1 MKTLRLTKLES
12 AAYAAGERCFWR
24 VMKPQPRHGRKCDG
38 SIISPDYFVWESD
51 GDTIPITESCMYRII
66 PRCPYGTPD
75 DRIEV
80 IHSTCPGC
88 THATITRITVTQRGG
103 KWGWL
108 VEVGA

>member
-1 MKTLRLTKLES
+1 MKTLRLTHTES
-12 AAYAAGERCFWR
+12 AAYAAGERSFWR
-24 VMKPQPRHGRKCDG
+24 AMKPQPETRHGREVPHIEG
-38 SIISPDYFVWESD
+38 VWMKA
-51 GDTIPITESCMYRII
+51 GWNLLNPIGLEWAIKSG
-66 PRCPYGTPD
+66 PYGAPG

-88 THATITRITVTQRGG
+88 THATITAITVTQRDG